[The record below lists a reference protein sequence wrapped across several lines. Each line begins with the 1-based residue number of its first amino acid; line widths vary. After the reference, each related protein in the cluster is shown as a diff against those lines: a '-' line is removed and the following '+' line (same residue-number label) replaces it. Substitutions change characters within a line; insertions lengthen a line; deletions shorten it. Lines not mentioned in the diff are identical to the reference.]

1 MKSKMLKKTMKNSY
15 FKVIGIDI
23 TLKSEQKNNI
33 VLQIEPMNEKQVLV
47 ELISKDDFEKENP
60 ATKVSELMS
69 MFENLMRKDGS
80 MNN

>member
-1 MKSKMLKKTMKNSY
+1 MLKKTMKNSY